1 MKTINRDY
9 PYYDVEPIST
19 LGEMLTRSVEKYPNK
34 LALED
39 LNPTPIPRVTYREL
53 YDHVLAFGAALRRLG
68 LKERDH
74 VAFIGENRVQWG
86 ITHLACV
93 TSNMVAVPIDKN
105 LKENDIVNILH
116 VSDAKAAVFSEPFRD
131 MFIEFKHSVKSI
143 KYLIDMDLPVK
154 QDGVHSM
161 IELMNKA
168 RREERHP
175 RFAVT
180 DPNNVAVIV
189 FTSGSMGH
197 AKGVMM
203 SQRNLCTNLMDM
215 RRMIYLG
222 PEDRFLSVLPMHH
235 TYEGTCGF
243 LCPLYAGASVHYAR
257 SLKTVL
263 EDMQRARPTIFL
275 GVPLMYDKMY
285 RRIMVAIEERKLT
298 KALVPPLK
306 TIAGWLETFGA
317 EGLRKKIFAEIHQT
331 FGGAIRLFIAGGA
344 APDPQVMKGM
354 RSFGFTI
361 LQGYGLTETS
371 PILTVNREFNFKD
384 EAAGLP
390 LPSVEIKI
398 ANPDVHGH
406 GEIIA
411 RGPSIMLGYYKNEAA
426 TREVLRDG
434 WFYTGDI
441 GYFDRDGFLH
451 INGRKKNVIVARNG
465 ENVYPEELEE
475 KVNKIPFV
483 LESVIYGAKDEKNDE
498 EIRVMVVPNAEAFI
512 EYAQKH
518 NVEVTTELIEKIIVE
533 EIRKLNTQLLGHQ
546 QIKKVR
552 IREKEFEK
560 TTTQKIKRYLIKQ
573 EDSTR

>member
-1 MKTINRDY
+1 MKTTNKDY
-9 PYYDVEPIST
+9 PYYPVEHIST
-19 LGEMLTRSVEKYPNK
+19 IAEMLTKSVEKYPNK

-53 YDHVLAFGAALRRLG
+53 YDHVLAFGTALKKLG

-74 VAFIGENRVQWG
+74 IAFIGENRVQWA

-93 TSNMVAVPIDKN
+93 TFNFVAVPIDKN

-116 VSDAKAAVFSEPFRD
+116 VSDAKAVVFSEPFRD
-131 MFIEFKHSVKSI
+131 MFIEFKHSVKA
-143 KYLIDMDLPVK
+143 LRFLVDMDLPRK
-154 QDGVHSM
+154 ENGVSSM
-161 IELMNKA
+161 TELMDKA
-168 RREERHP
+168 RADAAKASFP
-175 RFAVT
+175 RT
-180 DPNNVAVIV
+180 DPDAVAVIV
-189 FTSGSMGH
+189 FTSGSMGR

-203 SQRNLCTNLMDM
+203 SQKNLCTNLMDM
-215 RRMIYLG
+215 RKMISLG

-285 RRIMVAIEERKLT
+285 RRILVAIDEKKLT
-298 KALVPPLK
+298 KALVPSLK
-306 TIAGWLETFGA
+306 TLAGWLEALGA
-317 EGLRKKIFAEIHQT
+317 EGARKKIFSEIHEK

-354 RSFGFTI
+354 RSFGFKI
-361 LQGYGLTETS
+361 IQGYGLTETS

-398 ANPDVHGH
+398 ANPDANGH

-441 GYFDRDGFLH
+441 GYFDADGFLH

-465 ENVYPEELEE
+465 ENVYPEELED
-475 KVNKIPFV
+475 KVNKIPYV
-483 LESVIYGAKDEKNDE
+483 LESVVYGAKNEKNDE
-498 EIRVMVVPNAEAFI
+498 EIHVMIVPNAEAFI
-512 EYAQKH
+512 AYAQKH
-518 NVEVTTELIEKIIVE
+518 HVEVTTELIEKVLTD
-533 EIRKLNTQLLGHQ
+533 EIRKLNTHLLGHQ
-546 QIKKVR
+546 QIKKVQ

-560 TTTQKIKRYLIKQ
+560 TTTQKIKRYLIQQ
-573 EDSTR
+573 EDSTH

>member
-53 YDHVLAFGAALRRLG
+53 YDHVLAFGTALRRLG

-131 MFIEFKHSVKSI
+131 MFIEFKHSVKAI

-161 IELMNKA
+161 TELMSKA

-180 DPNNVAVIV
+180 NPDNVAVIV

-285 RRIMVAIEERKLT
+285 RRIRVAIEERKLT

-306 TIAGWLETFGA
+306 TIAGWLEALGA
-317 EGLRKKIFAEIHQT
+317 EGVRKKIFAEIHQT

-512 EYAQKH
+512 EHAQKH